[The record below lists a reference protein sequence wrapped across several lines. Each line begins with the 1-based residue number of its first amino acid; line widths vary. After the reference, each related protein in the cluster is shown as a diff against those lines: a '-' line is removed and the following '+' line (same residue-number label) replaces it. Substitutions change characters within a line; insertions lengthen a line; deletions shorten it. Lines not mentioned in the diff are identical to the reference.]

1 MSPAPALVWA
11 VHDGRVGIRN
21 QVIGLTEAVGL
32 PFVEKCF
39 VPRFPWKLMPPA
51 LWRDP
56 ARVAAPN
63 SDALAPPWP
72 DLLISAGRICAAAAL
87 AVKRASGG
95 RTFLA
100 QIQDPHLGRA
110 KFDLLVVP
118 AHDPARGGKV
128 VVTRGAVHHVT
139 PERLAEAGRRFAP
152 LVAHLPRP
160 RIAVLIGGS
169 NRVYHLD
176 DAQIATIAAQ
186 LAALAR
192 DGAGLLVTPS
202 RRTGAAGERLLRD
215 ALTGTPSFLW
225 DGSGDN
231 PYFAFLALAD
241 SIIVTADSVSM
252 VTEAASTGKP
262 VQVIELAGGSRKF
275 REFHRLMQD
284 SGATRPFAGKLETW
298 RYEAINDTALAAAEI
313 HRRMAAAA
321 AMRSTG

>member
-21 QVIGLTEAVGL
+21 QVIGLAEAVGL
-32 PFVEKCF
+32 PFVEKSF
-39 VPRFPWKLMPPA
+39 VPRFPWLPPA

-56 ARVAAPN
+56 ARVAAPQ

-72 DLLISAGRICAAAAL
+72 DLLISAGRVCAAAAL

-100 QIQDPHLGRA
+100 QIQDPRFGRA
-110 KFDLLVVP
+110 EFDLLVVP
-118 AHDPARGGKV
+118 AHDPARGDKV
-128 VVTRGAVHHVT
+128 VVTRGAVHRVT

-152 LVAHLPRP
+152 VVADLPRP
-160 RIAVLIGGS
+160 LVAVLIGGQ
-169 NRVYHLD
+169 NRVYRLGD
-176 DAQIATIAAQ
+176 ERIAAIAAQ

-215 ALTGTPSFLW
+215 ALVGTPSYIW
-225 DGSGDN
+225 DGRGDN
-231 PYFAFLALAD
+231 PYFGFLALAD
-241 SIIVTADSVSM
+241 SIIVTCDSVSM

-262 VQVIELAGGSRKF
+262 VQIIELAGGSRKF
-275 REFHRLMQD
+275 RAFHRLMHE
-284 SGATRPFAGKLETW
+284 SGATRAFAGKLESW
-298 RYEAINDTALAAAEI
+298 RYEPINDTALAAAEI
-313 HRRMAAAA
+313 QRRMALAAA
-321 AMRSTG
+321 SRRAG